1 MDFFRRETIRL
12 SFPDMGG
19 EDRLFVLFARALFRV
34 PFFSDKLSATLA
46 RGRGI
51 DFVVHEKVFG

>member
-46 RGRGI
+46 RGREI

>member
-12 SFPDMGG
+12 SLPDMG

-34 PFFSDKLSATLA
+34 PFFSDKLPATLA